1 MSSSSPSS
9 LVSTPSFI
17 TMATYL
23 ESIFRSSE
31 GCLIEGWGWFVDIE
45 KGMYPIPQKTI
56 VTRPMSRPL
65 RVPSTIV
72 EFQSHNKL
80 SSRKSMDSLLQFELE
95 EDTEKDEDDRKFYN
109 KCIGYFSVA
118 CVLVVVLFF

>member
-1 MSSSSPSS
+1 
-9 LVSTPSFI
+9 
-17 TMATYL
+17 MATYL

>member
-56 VTRPMSRPL
+56 VTRPLSRPF

-72 EFQSHNKL
+72 EIQSHNKL